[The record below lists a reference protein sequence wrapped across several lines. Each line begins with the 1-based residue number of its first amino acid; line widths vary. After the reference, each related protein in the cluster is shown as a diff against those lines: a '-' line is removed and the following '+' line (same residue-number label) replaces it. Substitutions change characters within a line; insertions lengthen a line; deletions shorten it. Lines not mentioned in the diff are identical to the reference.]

1 MINKFPEDEE
11 SIVDFVMEMMT
22 FLGLIQKEISCA
34 LVLDANLSKKLKTQ
48 LLMSEEQIEHKLNAV
63 ALECIKMFPLETMN
77 GSSMFGRM
85 ISLHSN
91 ITGNSKMHEIMEKVN
106 EKLMDQFVKDKT

>member
-11 SIVDFVMEMMT
+11 SIVDFVVEMMV
-22 FLGLIQKEISCA
+22 FLGLVQKEISCA
-34 LVLDANLSKKLKTQ
+34 LVLDSASSEKLKAQ
-48 LLMSEEQIEHKLNAV
+48 LRMSEEQIEHKLNAV

-77 GSSMFGRM
+77 GSSMFGRI

-91 ITGNSKMHEIMEKVN
+91 ITGNSEMHRIMEKVN
-106 EKLMDQFVKDKT
+106 EKLMDHFIKDKT

>member
-1 MINKFPEDEE
+1 
-11 SIVDFVMEMMT
+11 
-22 FLGLIQKEISCA
+22 
-34 LVLDANLSKKLKTQ
+34 
-48 LLMSEEQIEHKLNAV
+48 
-63 ALECIKMFPLETMN
+63 MN